1 MPLEMTVVPLPTPV
15 NVTPAVP
22 EGLRLGKV
30 VIKLAEST
38 LLTLTV
44 LIHAGRL
51 DVGILGLVN
60 ETLPDGVTVTFMPV

>member
-1 MPLEMTVVPLPTPV
+1 MVVSVSHGVAVSSSEVLTPVPLEMTVVPLPTPV

-38 LLTLTV
+38 LL
-44 LIHAGRL
+44 
-51 DVGILGLVN
+51 
-60 ETLPDGVTVTFMPV
+60 EYPDIP